1 MNTLTA
7 VSASFDALPVL
18 PEAYSFGELR
28 VLTGL
33 DLLFRGD
40 HVVPLEPRAVR
51 VLRHLVRNA
60 GRVVAKEELLD
71 EVWPDAFVT
80 EGVLKKAVSQIRRA
94 LDDPPQQ
101 SRFVETYHR
110 RGYRFIAPVE
120 RTLVTA
126 PQTPAPVERDG
137 RAEERDQELDLERDL
152 DFDQLAGREAEMEGL
167 RAEYRRAL
175 AGQSTPLL
183 VLGEAGIGK
192 TQLSRHLQAWA
203 GRQGAVCLYARFFDY
218 GGSRLAPAAV
228 FLDLLQTA
236 LTLERPGELRATL
249 ESSLGVA
256 LPGEL
261 FDSSHGL
268 APAEPLA
275 VSSHEAAALSS
286 RTAVAIASCFVALSR
301 QMPLVLQLDDLHWA
315 DPFALD
321 VVAHLLRATRGE
333 RLLLVAYARPAAPG
347 EPLAEWTRAQ
357 AGFRGLCEIPLRGLG
372 HEGLRQ
378 ALAAILGYPEG
389 EPEIA
394 DEDLRRLHRLTEGN
408 PYFLTEVLRGL
419 VADGIVHRGP
429 DGRWSCD
436 RLRSLRLP
444 ATLATAARS
453 FLQTLDTDLREIL
466 EPAAVLGDEI
476 RISLLALVADRT
488 PSDLEQILCHA
499 LQAGAVSTDQLSPGE
514 DGRFRHTI
522 VRQVL
527 YDDLAPWRRRSFH
540 ARAARALEQL
550 FASEP
555 DRVSEALA
563 AHHRAAGELLRSFA
577 WDLRA
582 ARAALGRWQWREALA
597 AAERARADAAELRR
611 AGAAGPAPGDLIGL
625 RIVLGQSL
633 SVLGR
638 AREAEIELETA
649 AAAATDLGDES
660 ALASAFF
667 HLAQARVAQ
676 GRQADARAASERAL
690 SLFTTQ
696 GDERSAA
703 AVRSQLAGIRIAM
716 GEYAAAAETL
726 QSDAAL
732 GASLAGPRGWALA
745 LQSRYAE
752 AVRLLEMAAAE
763 RRAAEDAS
771 GLATILRRLQWAH
784 LGRGDH
790 ARALEIGAEAC
801 ACFRT
806 AGDRLGLARVEMSLG
821 QTLVAQG
828 LAAKGLERLRRA
840 AGELRSLGDIHC
852 EAEAL
857 WLAGRALVELGR
869 LDEARPL
876 LEASLATVREVPDRD
891 DEFRISI
898 DLARLLRAEGHF
910 EEAFATARSAQA
922 IATDLG
928 CREGAAWALIEV
940 AFAQLGLGNRTEA
953 LAVAEEAVD
962 ILARTGSGE
971 LWRGLWVLG
980 LAQETWSLRLAVAT
994 LERCEN
1000 LLAAAR
1006 VPLASPADRRAA
1018 EEVRRAPV
1026 SDLHRLLQAA
1036 GEIHRAQDLRQ
1047 RWSIALGG
1055 ALSVTPGVTEQ
1066 SPIRQD
1072 RPRRTA

>member
-7 VSASFDALPVL
+7 VSASFDAPVL

-51 VLRHLVRNA
+51 VLRHLVRHA

-71 EVWPDAFVT
+71 EVWPDAYVT

-120 RTLVTA
+120 RALVTM

-137 RAEERDQELDLERDL
+137 RAEETDPEQDLERDL

-175 AGQSTPLL
+175 AGQGTPLL

-228 FLDLLQTA
+228 FLDLLRTA
-236 LTLERPGELRATL
+236 LAPERTPERPDELRGTV
-249 ESSLGVA
+249 ETRLGVA

-286 RTAVAIASCFVALSR
+286 RTAIAIASCFVALSR
-301 QMPLVLQLDDLHWA
+301 QAPLVLQLDDLHWA

-321 VVAHLLRATRGE
+321 VVAHLLRAARGE
-333 RLLLVAYARPAAPG
+333 RLFLVAYARPAAPG

-429 DGRWSCD
+429 DGRWRCD

-453 FLQTLDTDLREIL
+453 FLQTLDNDLREIL

-488 PSDLEQILCHA
+488 PSDLEQILCRA

-527 YDDLAPWRRRSFH
+527 YDDLTPWRRRSFH

-597 AAERARADAAELRR
+597 AAERAREDAAELRR
-611 AGAAGPAPGDLIGL
+611 AGAAGPALGDLIGL

-638 AREAEIELETA
+638 AREAEVELEAA

-690 SLFTTQ
+690 SLFTAQ
-696 GDERSAA
+696 GDERTAT

-745 LQSRYAE
+745 LQSRYTE
-752 AVRLLEMAAAE
+752 AVRLLELAAAE

-771 GLATILRRLQWAH
+771 GLATVLRRLQWAH

-801 ACFRT
+801 ACFRS

-828 LAAKGLERLRRA
+828 LAARGLERLRRA
-840 AGELRSLGDIHC
+840 AGELRALGDIHC

-910 EEAFATARSAQA
+910 EAAFATARSAQA
-922 IATDLG
+922 IAIDLG
-928 CREGAAWALIEV
+928 CREGAAWALVEV
-940 AFAQLGLGNRTEA
+940 AFAQLGLGNRAEA

-962 ILARTGSGE
+962 TLTRTGSGE
-971 LWRGLWVLG
+971 LWRGLWALG
-980 LAQETWSLRLAVAT
+980 LAQETWSLRLAVTT
-994 LERCEN
+994 LERCES
-1000 LLAAAR
+1000 LLAAAHA
-1006 VPLASPADRRAA
+1006 PLTSLADRRAA
-1018 EEVRRAPV
+1018 EEVRRAPI
-1026 SDLHRLLQAA
+1026 SDLHRLLYAA
-1036 GEIHRAQDLRQ
+1036 GETQRAQDLRQ
-1047 RWSIALGG
+1047 RWSVALG
-1055 ALSVTPGVTEQ
+1055 VTSGVTEQ

-1072 RPRRTA
+1072 QPRRTA